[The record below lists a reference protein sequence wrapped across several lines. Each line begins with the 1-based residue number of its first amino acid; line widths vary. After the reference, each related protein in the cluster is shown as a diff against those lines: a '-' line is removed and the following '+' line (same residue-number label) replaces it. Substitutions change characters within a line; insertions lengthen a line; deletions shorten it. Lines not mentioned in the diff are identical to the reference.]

1 MNEYMTNAM
10 IDMIQG
16 AKKTFVDTWFKD
28 EAMNKPLNAF
38 IEHQR
43 AFTKEAFKATTEFA
57 NAVGESLAKVK
68 K

>member
-38 IEHQR
+38 IKHQ
-43 AFTKEAFKATTEFA
+43 
-57 NAVGESLAKVK
+57 S
-68 K
+68 